1 MVRGVPIVTLSL
13 RNAIR
18 FFAVL
23 LAALLLA
30 APAASALPVPPP
42 PPPPPPMVS
51 VIVQQWDGNSNAAQI
66 ALTNLGGYV
75 TASLP
80 VVGGFAAM
88 LPQNAVGALSSNPAV
103 RVVSADA
110 VVLPQDVP
118 PTSGAPS
125 VYRDVI
131 GATTANANG
140 RAGQGV
146 TVAVIDSGVSNV
158 PDLAGRLVN
167 VTDSPGHTATCV
179 NFSSEAGCADSYGH
193 GTFVAGLI
201 AGNGASSG
209 GALQGV
215 APAANILALKL
226 SGADGTSNVS
236 KVLAAIQWV
245 LVNKD
250 TYGIKVLNLSLRVD
264 SSLSYRLDPVNMA
277 VERAWSAGI
286 VVVVSA
292 GNMGAGPHTIAKPAD
307 DPWVISVGSV
317 DDHGTATVADDV
329 VSSFSS
335 RGPTAT
341 DGITK
346 PDVAVPGRSLVSL
359 RSPGSAVDAAYP
371 YFVDSNYRRGSGTSF
386 SSGIVSGAAAVL
398 VGADPTISNDR
409 VKFELM
415 SAGRPVSGA
424 GANEVGAGVF
434 DIEAARTAPAGL
446 ANQGQFHPMFFPG
459 GTGTS
464 ADWQGS
470 NWQGSNWQG
479 YWQGSNWQG
488 SNWQGSNWQGSNWQG
503 SNWQGSNW
511 QGSNWQGSN
520 WQGSNWQGSNWQGSN
535 WQGSNWQGSNWQS
548 GYWS

>member
-1 MVRGVPIVTLSL
+1 VTLG
-13 RNAIR
+13 RRHIVR

-23 LAALLLA
+23 TAAVAVA
-30 APAASALPVPPP
+30 APASALVPP

-51 VIVQQWDGNSNAAQI
+51 VIVQQWDGNNPAVKAAL
-66 ALTNLGGYV
+66 ANLGGYV
-75 TASLP
+75 TMDLP

-88 LPQNAVGALSSNPAV
+88 VPQTAVGTLSSNPAV

-118 PTSGAPS
+118 ATGAPS
-125 VYRDVI
+125 VYRDVV
-131 GATTANANG
+131 GATAANAAG
-140 RAGQGV
+140 RTGQGV

-158 PDLAGRLVN
+158 PDLAGRLVP
-167 VTDSPGHTATCV
+167 VTNPTTGQTATCV
-179 NFSSEAGCADSYGH
+179 NFSSESNCQDSFGH

-201 AGNGASSG
+201 ASSGASSG
-209 GALQGV
+209 GAFPGV
-215 APAANILALKL
+215 APSAKILALKL
-226 SGADGTSNVS
+226 SGADGTSSVS

-250 TYGIKVLNLSLRVD
+250 LYGIKVLNLSLRVD

-277 VERAWSAGI
+277 VERAWSAGV

-292 GNMGAGPHTIAKPAD
+292 GNMGAGANTIAKPAD
-307 DPWVISVGSV
+307 DPWVISVGSI
-317 DDHGTATVADDV
+317 DDHGTASLADDN

-335 RGPTAT
+335 RGPTPT
-341 DGITK
+341 DGISK

-359 RSPGSAVDAAYP
+359 RSPGSTVDGAYP
-371 YFVDSNYRRGSGTSF
+371 YFVDNNYRRGSGTSF

-398 VGADPTISNDR
+398 LGADPTLSNDR

-415 SAGRPVSGA
+415 SAGRAVPGA
-424 GANEVGAGVF
+424 GAYDVGAGVF
-434 DIEAARTAPAGL
+434 DLEAARTAPAGV
-446 ANQGQFHPMFFPG
+446 ANQGLFHPMFFPG
-459 GTGTS
+459 GAGTS

>member
-1 MVRGVPIVTLSL
+1 MVRGVPIVTLGRRSI
-13 RNAIR
+13 IR
-18 FFAVL
+18 F
-23 LAALLLA
+23 LAALLGAFVVA
-30 APAASALPVPPP
+30 APAAALPLPPPP

-51 VIVQQWDGNSNAAQI
+51 IIVQQWDGNDPAARL
-66 ALTNLGGYV
+66 ALANLGGAV
-75 TASLP
+75 TANLP
-80 VVGGFAAM
+80 IIGGFAASI
-88 LPQNAVGALSSNPAV
+88 PQNAVGALSSNLAV

-110 VVLPQDVP
+110 VVLPQDVAP
-118 PTSGAPS
+118 ASGAPS
-125 VYRDVI
+125 VYRDVV
-131 GATTANANG
+131 GASSANASG
-140 RAGQGV
+140 QTGQGV

-158 PDLAGRLVN
+158 PDLAGRLVPIADP
-167 VTDSPGHTATCV
+167 VSGQTATCV
-179 NFSSEAGCADSYGH
+179 NLSSEAGCADSYGH

-209 GALQGV
+209 GRFPGV

-250 TYGIKVLNLSLRVD
+250 VYGIKVLNLSLRVD
-264 SSLSYRLDPVNMA
+264 SSLSYRLDPVNFA
-277 VERAWSAGI
+277 VERAWSSGI

-292 GNMGAGPHTIAKPAD
+292 GNMGPGPRTIAKPAD

-341 DGITK
+341 DGLTK

-371 YFVDSNYRRGSGTSF
+371 AFVDGSYRRGSGTSF
-386 SSGIVSGAAAVL
+386 SAGIVSGAAAVL
-398 VGADPTISNDR
+398 LGADPSISNDR
-409 VKFELM
+409 VKFALM
-415 SAGRPVSGA
+415 SSGRSVPGA
-424 GANEVGAGVF
+424 TASEVGAGVF

-446 ANQGQFHPMFFPG
+446 ANQGFFHPMFFPG
-459 GTGTS
+459 GVSTT
-464 ADWQGS
+464 ADFQGS

-479 YWQGSNWQG
+479 LS
-488 SNWQGSNWQGSNWQG
+488 WQGSNWQGSNWQG

>member
-1 MVRGVPIVTLSL
+1 MVRGVPIVTLGH
-13 RNAIR
+13 RNIIR
-18 FFAVL
+18 FCATL
-23 LAALLLA
+23 LAALAFA
-30 APAASALPVPPP
+30 APASAALLPP

-51 VIVQQWDGNSNAAQI
+51 VIVQQWDGNDSTARL
-66 ALTNLGGYV
+66 ALFNLGGTI
-75 TASLP
+75 TANLP
-80 VVGGFAAM
+80 VIGGFAASI
-88 LPQNAVGALSSNPAV
+88 PQTAVGTLSSNPAV

-110 VVLPQDVP
+110 LVLPQDVP
-118 PTSGAPS
+118 TTSGAPS
-125 VYRDVI
+125 VYRDVV
-131 GATTANANG
+131 GATPANAAG
-140 RAGQGV
+140 RTGQGV

-158 PDLAGRLVN
+158 PDLAGRLVS
-167 VTDSPGHTATCV
+167 VTNPTTGQSAPCV
-179 NFSSEAGCADSYGH
+179 NLSTESGCADSYGH

-209 GALQGV
+209 GAFPGV

-250 TYGIKVLNLSLRVD
+250 VYGIKVLNLSLRVD
-264 SSLSYRLDPVNMA
+264 SSLSYRLDPVNLA

-292 GNMGAGPHTIAKPAD
+292 GNMGPGAQTIAKPAD

-317 DDHGTATVADDV
+317 DDHGTTSISDDV

-341 DGITK
+341 DGLTK
-346 PDVAVPGRSLVSL
+346 PDVVVPGRSLVSL
-359 RSPGSAVDAAYP
+359 RSPGSSVDAAYP
-371 YFVDSNYRRGSGTSF
+371 YFVDGSYRRGSGTSF
-386 SSGIVSGAAAVL
+386 SAGIVSGAAAVL
-398 VGADPTISNDR
+398 LAADPTITNDR
-409 VKFELM
+409 VKFALM
-415 SAGRPVSGA
+415 SSGRPVTGA
-424 GANEVGAGVF
+424 TANEVGAGVF
-434 DIEAARTAPAGL
+434 DIEAARVAPAGL
-446 ANQGQFHPMFFPG
+446 ANQNVFHPMFFPG
-459 GTGTS
+459 GMSTA
-464 ADWQGS
+464 ADFQGS

-479 YWQGSNWQG
+479 LDWQG